1 MELICVN
8 YTTILST
15 DNSLLFVFFFHL
27 FYYFGFIPDSGMILS
42 MKTFVSRLDIYGSL
56 MPDVVLSDMD
66 ASCIRPT
73 IMYNSS
79 QTCSMN
85 CLSMVVL
92 YTNHLKNTTQ
102 NFFKRQ
108 FNSKLNCLLSH
119 TFFKN
124 KFTTPE
130 IFPLITHN
138 S

>member
-73 IMYNSS
+73 IMYNSP
-79 QTCSMN
+79 QTRPMN
-85 CLSMVVL
+85 RPLIIVL
-92 YTNHLKNTTQ
+92 YKFLQ
-102 NFFKRQ
+102 NSTLFILQISFRFLFCQVEFFHNFRH
-108 FNSKLNCLLSH
+108 N
-119 TFFKN
+119 
-124 KFTTPE
+124 
-130 IFPLITHN
+130 IFI
-138 S
+138 